1 MLTLVRERV
10 NLAQEY
16 FDYVLVGAGSA
27 GCALANRLSADS
39 KRSVLLLEAGPRD
52 LNPFLKIPA
61 GISKIFVHKTLNWGY
76 MTEPQEQLES
86 RRIYWPRG
94 KTLGGSSAINGL
106 IYVRGQSQDYDDW
119 EAAGCNGWGWRDI
132 LPVYKRLEHHEDG
145 ASEWHGGAGEL
156 HITRARYRHPAGEMF
171 LEACEAAGFP
181 RTPDFNGASQYGAG
195 DYQFTIRDGFRASSA
210 SAFLRPARGRPNLH
224 ILTNTQAER
233 IVFKGKQATGL
244 VVNHHGESRTIG
256 AGEVILCAGALNSPQ
271 LLMLSGVGPAD
282 HLREH
287 GIDVVHELPGVGQ
300 NLHDHALVQHQAE
313 TAPDLSINRQMRG
326 IRLVPQVIRYLA
338 NRKGLLTIGASQL
351 AAFLKSDEALT
362 RPDIQLMFK
371 PYTIEMSPD
380 EKIVPGARPGW
391 TTAASPL
398 RPTSRGWLKL
408 RSADWRDAPAM
419 QPNFLDTAEDR
430 ALMVAGIRIMRRV
443 FAHPPLAD
451 VARETLPG
459 GDLQS
464 DGDLLAFARS
474 NTNSVY
480 HPVGTCRMGM
490 GDEAVVDPS
499 LRVRGMTNL
508 RVVDASIMPSI
519 VSGNT
524 NAASIMIGVKAGES
538 IRAET

>member
-1 MLTLVRERV
+1 M
-10 NLAQEY
+10 
-16 FDYVLVGAGSA
+16 
-27 GCALANRLSADS
+27 
-39 KRSVLLLEAGPRD
+39 LLLEAGPRD

-76 MTEPQEQLES
+76 MTEPQEQLDG
-86 RRIYWPRG
+86 RQIYWPRG

-119 EAAGCNGWGWRDI
+119 EAAGCSGWGWRDV

-145 ASEWHGGAGEL
+145 ASEWHGGSGEL
-156 HITRARYRHPAGEMF
+156 HVTRARYRHPASEMF

-195 DYQFTIRDGFRASSA
+195 DYQFTIRNGFRASSA
-210 SAFLRPARGRPNLH
+210 SAFLGPAKRRPNLH
-224 ILTNTQAER
+224 MLTNTQAER
-233 IVFKGKQATGL
+233 IVFEGKQATGL

-256 AGEVILCAGALNSPQ
+256 ANEVILCAGALNSPQ

-287 GIDVVHELPGVGQ
+287 GIDVVHDLPGVGQ
-300 NLHDHALVQHQAE
+300 NLHDHTLVQHQAE

-362 RPDIQLMFK
+362 RPNIQLMFK

-380 EKIVPGARPGW
+380 KKIVPGARPGW

-464 DGDLLAFARS
+464 DEDLLAFARS

-524 NAASIMIGVKAGES
+524 NAASIMIGAKAGES
-538 IRAET
+538 IRAEI

>member
-27 GCALANRLSADS
+27 GCALANRLSADP

-119 EAAGCNGWGWRDI
+119 EAAGCSGWGWRDV

-145 ASEWHGGAGEL
+145 ASEWHGGSGEL
-156 HITRARYRHPAGEMF
+156 HVTRARYRHRASEMF

-195 DYQFTIRDGFRASSA
+195 DYQFTIRNGFRASSA
-210 SAFLRPARGRPNLH
+210 SAFLGPAKRRPNLH
-224 ILTNTQAER
+224 MLTNTQAER
-233 IVFKGKQATGL
+233 IVFEGKQATGL

-256 AGEVILCAGALNSPQ
+256 ANEVILCAGALNSPQ

-287 GIDVVHELPGVGQ
+287 GIDVVHDLPGVGQ
-300 NLHDHALVQHQAE
+300 NLHDHTLVQHQAE

-362 RPDIQLMFK
+362 RPNIQLMFK

-380 EKIVPGARPGW
+380 KKIVPGARPGW

-464 DGDLLAFARS
+464 DEDLLAFARS

-524 NAASIMIGVKAGES
+524 NAASIMIGAKAGES
-538 IRAET
+538 IRAEI